1 MLHVRSEV
9 DCLRDAA
16 PACWLGSRISPVR
29 SAICPIQLRSS
40 IEMHELARKL
50 QKLRIIDIREART
63 QQPLNTHKVGTSEDV
78 VLGGLVLIMWLR

>member
-1 MLHVRSEV
+1 
-9 DCLRDAA
+9 
-16 PACWLGSRISPVR
+16 
-29 SAICPIQLRSS
+29 
-40 IEMHELARKL
+40 MHELARKL